1 MGRYIS
7 YDEVLVRYP
16 LTNTWS
22 EKESHVNS
30 QLIYYAE
37 NEIDA
42 LLAPAY
48 STPFSAA
55 HPTIK
60 DLSLD
65 LCKYKILLDQDPE
78 KAKAIWDIIKDRID
92 MLKSG
97 EMQITTG
104 SGSIEPTAPGAD
116 IWSNT
121 EDYLPTHTML
131 DADSPYTRIDS
142 SMLNDLENERL

>member
-7 YDEVLVRYP
+7 YNEVLTRYP
-16 LTNTWS
+16 LTGTWS

-37 NEIDA
+37 NELDSM
-42 LLAPAY
+42 LAPSY

-55 HPTIK
+55 HPTVV

-65 LCKYKILLDQDPE
+65 LCKYKILLDQDAE
-78 KAKAIWDIIKDRID
+78 KAESIYNIIEKRVEK
-92 MLKSG
+92 LLSG
-97 EMQITTG
+97 EMQIITG
-104 SGSIEPTAPGAD
+104 SGSIEPTAPGAE

-121 EDYLPTHTML
+121 KDYEPTHTML
-131 DADSPYTRIDS
+131 DEDSYYTRVDS
-142 SMLNDLENERL
+142 SLQSDLENERL